1 MQRITRKQRVYA
13 PLIGSA
19 IAIFSLSS
27 LARGENPSRGVPV
40 IWDGD
45 AGDMMW
51 FNPQNWDP
59 DALPGM
65 SDTVLIQIG
74 GPVVALNQ
82 PIVVDS
88 LTAQTGLTL
97 SSSSLTISN
106 PSTVTGLFVDG
117 LSPTIDSS
125 TSTLDI
131 NGTSIFTSATKWD
144 GLGTA
149 LNGEI
154 TALGSMLVM
163 PDAQFALAGN
173 LALVD
178 STFSQGLNANVTI
191 CGKLEL
197 QNSSLFSASN
207 TDAIWV
213 VTNGGS
219 IGNIAATTSKI
230 SDTLQMAGGD
240 LFSDIGSLEIRD
252 FFNIDG
258 GKATVSNNGTI
269 RFIGPT
275 GDGDNDFNELNVDEL
290 SGDGL
295 IEIRSIS
302 TILKPPS
309 GELRASVEGELGL
322 LIQTSILLEGGL
334 HNSAKMTL
342 IGGQIIG
349 LSLDQSAER
358 LTAADGIIE
367 CLAGTRLA
375 VETVVESQGTIKL
388 TDDTSVDRTLRVNQG
403 GLLELNKSINRVLP
417 MHPLAKVEIG
427 GLLSMPTGGSNSD
440 INIPFNILSGGTVQI
455 EDRRLQLKA
464 GGRLQNG
471 TISFVDTA
479 ASGFPSLGFN
489 GDMSHTWIF
498 ENGLVLTDNGNR
510 ADLFI
515 GNGFGAQPDV
525 NINGDLT
532 VNFTGV
538 QSNAKVRVPQISGNG
553 KLINTG
559 SLTFERSVNM
569 FAEVENRANLTIQ
582 SPSYSQLSLLT
593 NTKSG
598 TITQSGIVDVAQDT
612 MLVNNGVWLM
622 PTTTQIK
629 PTDPLIPLLSQYF
642 NDGILHATSG
652 TSIISIKLI
661 NDAGVVIADGA
672 TLFIDHPVTVDE
684 QGRNTLSGS
693 WETRNNGFIVFP
705 QDTPIVV
712 TGPDSEIIGDGTH
725 QPWIT
730 DVGSLEDG
738 CSATLGDTNFSGD
751 VGCSQSNF
759 EVTEGST
766 CSTSGGYSFT
776 DGSECT
782 VNSDA
787 TLEATGAIDSGND
800 DPDLPSVLDNIQGVV
815 LIGLGPITSPTLR
828 AITVNIFAN
837 LTPILDDIGTMIVDG
852 DLVIHPTGK
861 LNINLDGVAASR
873 VDVSG
878 DLTVDG
884 SVMISTLNGY
894 TPVLGDSFSIASVTG
909 AIIALPNRAIG
920 DAGAGLAY
928 GLVISGSDVLARVVC
943 SADLTNDGVL
953 NFFDVSSFL
962 STLPDYNN
970 DDTFNFFD
978 VSAFLVDFGEGCS

>member
-19 IAIFSLSS
+19 IAIVSLSS
-27 LARGENPSRGVPV
+27 LARGEDPSRGVPV

-45 AGDMMW
+45 AGDMQW
-51 FNPQNWDP
+51 FNPANWNP
-59 DALPGM
+59 DSLPGM

-74 GPVVALNQ
+74 GPVIALNQ

-88 LTAQTGLTL
+88 LSAQTGLTL

-149 LNGEI
+149 LNGDI

-163 PDAQFALAGN
+163 PNAQLALAGD
-173 LALVD
+173 LTLDSGVFAL
-178 STFSQGLNANVTI
+178 QLNAQTTI
-191 CGKLEL
+191 TGSITLSSEA
-197 QNSSLFSASN
+197 SLFSAGN
-207 TDAIWV
+207 AQAV
-213 VTNGGS
+213 LVFNGGS
-219 IGNIAATTSKI
+219 LHQVGSSTCTV
-230 SDTLQMAGGD
+230 DD
-240 LFSDIGSLEIRD
+240 DI
-252 FFNIDG
+252 
-258 GKATVSNNGTI
+258 TMTNGTI
-269 RFIGPT
+269 SADAGDLLFGEYYTITGSTISSTNDALIDFDGNTGGNPFNTIHVSTFSGNGDIDISGSPTSIGSQSGLTTASVMTP
-275 GDGDNDFNELNVDEL
+275 GDLTLRNGIIIEDEL
-290 SGDGL
+290 SNTG
-295 IEIRSIS
+295 I
-302 TILKPPS
+302 
-309 GELRASVEGELGL
+309 
-322 LIQTSILLEGGL
+322 
-334 HNSAKMTL
+334 MTL
-342 IGGQIIG
+342 FGA
-349 LSLDQSAER
+349 SLTGDKGR
-358 LTAADGIIE
+358 LTAAGGIIE
-367 CLAGTRLA
+367 SRVGSLLA
-375 VETVVESQGTIKL
+375 VETIVQSGGKMVF
-388 TDDTSVDRTLRVNQG
+388 TDDTRVDRTLRVNQG
-403 GLLELNKSINRVLP
+403 GVLELNKSINALFP
-417 MHPLAKVEIG
+417 TKNALAKVEIG
-427 GLLSMPTGGSNSD
+427 GVLSMPTGGLNSD
-440 INIPFNILSGGTVQI
+440 INVPFNILSGGTVQI

-479 ASGFPSLGFN
+479 AAGFPSLGFN
-489 GDMSHTWIF
+489 GDDQDTWIF
-498 ENGLVLTDNGNR
+498 ENGLVFTDNGNR

-538 QSNAKVRVPQISGNG
+538 QSNARIRVPQISGNG

-559 SLTFERSVNM
+559 SLTFERNVNM
-569 FAEVENRANLTIQ
+569 FTEVENRANLTIQ

-612 MLVNNGVWLM
+612 MLVNNGVWLI

-629 PTDPLIPLLSQYF
+629 PTDPLMPLFSQYF
-642 NDGILHATSG
+642 NNGVLHATSG
-652 TSIISIKLI
+652 TSLISIKFI

-725 QPWIT
+725 QPWIR

-828 AITVNIFAN
+828 ATTVNIFAN

-943 SADLTNDGVL
+943 PADLTNDGVL

-970 DDTFNFFD
+970 DGSFNFFD
-978 VSAFLVDFGEGCS
+978 VSAFLVDFGAGCS